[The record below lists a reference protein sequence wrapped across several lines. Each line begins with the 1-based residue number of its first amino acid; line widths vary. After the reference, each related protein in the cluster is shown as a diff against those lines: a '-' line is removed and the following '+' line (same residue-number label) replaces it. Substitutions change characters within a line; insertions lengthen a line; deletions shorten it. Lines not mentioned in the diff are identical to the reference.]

1 LSENR
6 SRKKRVKKKTQKG
19 ETILARH
26 VSPKGLI
33 FRLCEELPQL
43 NNKRYKQPNVNMGK
57 GGEQAFL

>member
-1 LSENR
+1 
-6 SRKKRVKKKTQKG
+6 VKKKTQKG